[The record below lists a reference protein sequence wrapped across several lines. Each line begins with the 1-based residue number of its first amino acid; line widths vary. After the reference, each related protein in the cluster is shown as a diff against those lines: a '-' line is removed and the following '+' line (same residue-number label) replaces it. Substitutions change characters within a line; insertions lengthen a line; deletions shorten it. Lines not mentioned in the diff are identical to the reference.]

1 MEIIITTISL
11 LIFIALV
18 ISPIIILKLVNKSK
32 NKFKF
37 ITYVT
42 IGLIVIAIISL
53 IFGWWNDKSTI
64 ILLEHYNGYNINPD
78 SNSGQVYYD
87 AVLPENIDRVKEL
100 ERSHMGIGWP
110 LKSIFLFVLSSPYL
124 LIVHFVIKLIDNNH
138 HDSAD
143 L

>member
-18 ISPIIILKLVNKSK
+18 ISPIIILKLVNKSN

-37 ITYVT
+37 ITYLT

-53 IFGWWNDKSTI
+53 IFGWWNDKSNI

-100 ERSHMGIGWP
+100 ERSYMGIGWP

-124 LIVHFVIKLIDNNH
+124 LIVHFVIKLINNKPRY
-138 HDSAD
+138 SAD